1 MGERHTSKTKYRF
14 EVHIPKRQV
23 LRKQKCGCP
32 QRSDL
37 RGDAVHLFF
46 VPTPLRSKA
55 GQLRDIH

>member
-1 MGERHTSKTKYRF
+1 MGERHTSKTEYRF

-37 RGDAVHLFF
+37 RGDAVHLSSLKIDSADR
-46 VPTPLRSKA
+46 TPWS
-55 GQLRDIH
+55 QV